1 MNNLWTDTG
10 YISLNHVNE
19 QLCGDRVEIIG
30 NNEKSLTMVLADGL
44 GSGVKANILST
55 LTSKIICTMM
65 ANGMPIEECV
75 DTIAKTL
82 PVCSVRQVAYSTF
95 TIIRITDNTTAEI
108 IQFDNPNVILLRNG
122 KSVDYPIVSRV
133 IEGKTILE
141 SRIPLQLH
149 DVFIAMSDGAIYA
162 GVGKTMNFGWQR
174 ENIIEYAERL
184 YDDTL
189 SAKMI
194 ASMIVD
200 ECNRLYEGEPGDD
213 TTVAAVRIRERT
225 PVNLLM
231 GPPADPRDA
240 TKMMTLFFSKEG
252 KKNRLR
258 RHHLPDCGR
267 LSARN
272 HRHLSGLRHRPRHSS
287 RGPYERRGS
296 CDRGRHHHEPS
307 GGIRQGLCGRHRPY
321 QPVERADGRSLA
333 NRPAFVRVCHG
344 HQFFY
349 RQGHQSGAPEPGSAH
364 YLRHQNTPGTGAF
377 RISGK
382 DGQTNQSEL
391 LLSRK
396 PRRKAGFSQF
406 RRFLIY

>member
-252 KKNRLR
+252 KKIV
-258 RHHLPDCGR
+258 CG
-267 LSARN
+267 
-272 HRHLSGLRHRPRHSS
+272 
-287 RGPYERRGS
+287 
-296 CDRGRHHHEPS
+296 
-307 GGIRQGLCGRHRPY
+307 
-321 QPVERADGRSLA
+321 
-333 NRPAFVRVCHG
+333 
-344 HQFFY
+344 
-349 RQGHQSGAPEPGSAH
+349 
-364 YLRHQNTPGTGAF
+364 TPQA
-377 RISGK
+377 
-382 DGQTNQSEL
+382 L
-391 LLSRK
+391 
-396 PRRKAGFSQF
+396 
-406 RRFLIY
+406 